1 MHSHWRLV
9 MISRRNFVRTTAAA
23 GAALALGRR
32 SAAAAAPEVE
42 KAPESLRILILGGT
56 GFTGPHQVR
65 YAVARGHKVA
75 VFNRGRRTADLPES
89 VEHLR
94 GDRNAPDGVAAL
106 RNSGPW
112 DVVIDVPTTLPKWV
126 RDAGE
131 ALKGRAGHFVFVSTI
146 STYADFA
153 TPNMNEDAKLAE
165 YTGEKDPFS
174 LPPQEA
180 GAHYGALKVLSER
193 EAAKY
198 WPGKTTIIRPG
209 LIVGEGDTSDRFTY
223 WPVRVAKGGEVLVP
237 GTGEEPVQIIDARDL
252 AEFIV
257 RMAEQRASG
266 TYNATGP
273 RSALTMREMVAGIRG
288 ALPGSLDVKFTYVPA
303 DFLAQHQIRGWA
315 GPNSLPVWVAPR
327 EGNDGWN
334 RVSIQRA
341 LEKGLTFRSLADTT
355 QSVLDW
361 YPEWYATLP
370 PERQQQR
377 GAGITAEKEHEVLA
391 AWRSRTS

>member
-1 MHSHWRLV
+1 MTT
-9 MISRRNFVRTTAAA
+9 RRNFVKTTVAA
-23 GAALALGRR
+23 GAALALGSRT
-32 SAAAAAPEVE
+32 ADAVEPEIE
-42 KAPESLRILILGGT
+42 KASESLRMLILGGT

-65 YAVARGHKVA
+65 YAMARGHKVA
-75 VFNRGRRTADLPES
+75 VFNRGMRSAELPAG
-89 VEHLR
+89 VEYIR
-94 GDRNAPDGVAAL
+94 GDRNAPNGVAAL

-146 STYADFA
+146 STYASYPTA
-153 TPNMNEDAKLAE
+153 GMAENSTLAE
-165 YTGEKDPFS
+165 YSGEKDPFT
-174 LPPQEA
+174 LTAQEA

-193 EAAKY
+193 EAEKY

-223 WPVRVAKGGEVLVP
+223 WPVRIAKGGEVLVP
-237 GTGEEPVQIIDARDL
+237 GTGDEPVQIIDARDL

-257 RMAEQRASG
+257 RMAEQRATG
-266 TYNATGP
+266 AYNATGP
-273 RSALTMREMVAGIRG
+273 RSPLTMREMVAGIRG

-303 DFLAQHQIRGWA
+303 NFLEQHQVRGWA

-334 RVSIQRA
+334 RISIQRA
-341 LEKGLTFRSLADTT
+341 IDKGLTFRSLADTT
-355 QSVLDW
+355 QSVLGW
-361 YPEWYATLP
+361 YPKWFASLP
-370 PERQQQR
+370 AERQQR
-377 GAGITAEKEHEVLA
+377 PAAGLSAEKEREVLT
-391 AWRSRTS
+391 AWRARA